1 MATPF
6 TLTAEVA
13 GQAAAFAHMLAAG
26 YTVPVEPGNRR
37 TLADAELAARLAV
50 PVSRELALA
59 DWALVRLSAGETLSA
74 YQYGMLDAVEQI
86 LGRFYSAT
94 AFHPQ
99 LADTLA
105 MHRGLFAA
113 QALAADGWIT
123 NPQHPARHLLATF
136 YRMACGWHPEL
147 GPAADT
153 VRAQVAQWLGRLAEP
168 GSHWHDV
175 AEAAT
180 RWLDAER
187 QRTERLEKRV
197 IDAESGALRARR
209 ARQLAARTL
218 NQALAG
224 RPVGAEV
231 AVALREDWFAA
242 MQWVLLSEGEQ
253 GPLWQ
258 RVKRTTGSL
267 RWTLSPEIS
276 EDSRNQL
283 YRVVAQVSDE
293 IGALAP
299 LVVHD
304 AAARDRITA
313 AIDAEHLR
321 VLRNEPRETLP
332 FAAVDAGDML
342 ADGSAALSEHLL
354 ARVQA
359 LATGAWLA
367 WREGNVTRRIRLL
380 LKQEDTRQLL
390 FVNWLGARAL
400 SCSWEA
406 LALQLASGDAEALPA
421 TDPLAECIAAVT
433 TELLARQQRA
443 QQDKLEALR
452 AARQQAAAEARAREA
467 ARQKALA
474 EAQAL
479 EAVRHEAQRRAA
491 EAQQLADLATR
502 NAEQQ
507 RMQRARLM
515 ASSLTI
521 GAWLAF
527 RDSAGTIERRRLTVV
542 LPSSGK
548 YIFVDMDGNAK
559 RELLR
564 DELVRGLADGSIS
577 QLTRDQK
584 LDDALTR
591 VVDNLRHERGEGGH
605 T

>member
-6 TLTAEVA
+6 TLTAAVA
-13 GQAAAFAHMLAAG
+13 EQAAAFARMLAAG

-37 TLADAELAARLAV
+37 TLADADLATRLAV
-50 PVSRELALA
+50 AVSRELALA
-59 DWALVRLSAGETLSA
+59 DWALVRLSAAETLSA

-86 LGRFYSAT
+86 LGRFFAAP

-99 LADTLA
+99 FADVLAT
-105 MHRGLFAA
+105 HRGLFAA
-113 QALAADGWIT
+113 QALAADGWVT
-123 NPQHPARHLLATF
+123 NPQHPARRLLANF

-147 GPAADT
+147 GPAADAT
-153 VRAQVAQWLGRLAEP
+153 RAQARQWLARLAEP
-168 GSHWHDV
+168 GSHWHEVDD
-175 AEAAT
+175 AAT
-180 RWLDAER
+180 RWLDGER
-187 QRTERLEKRV
+187 QRTDRLEKRV
-197 IDAESGALRARR
+197 VDAESGALRARR

-224 RPVGAEV
+224 RAVGAEAATV
-231 AVALREDWFAA
+231 LRQEWFAA

-267 RWTLSPEIS
+267 RWTLSPEIGD
-276 EDSRNQL
+276 EARNQL
-283 YRVVAQVSDE
+283 YRVIAQVSEE
-293 IGALAP
+293 ISALAP

-304 AAARDRITA
+304 ANARERIVA

-321 VLRNEPRETLP
+321 VLRNEPGETLP
-332 FAAVDAGDML
+332 FPAVDAGDAL

-359 LATGAWLA
+359 LETGAWLL
-367 WREGNVTRRIRLL
+367 WRESGVTRRIRLL
-380 LKQEDTRQLL
+380 IKQDDTRQLL
-390 FVNWLGARAL
+390 FVNALGARVL
-400 SCSWEA
+400 GCSWEA
-406 LALQLASGDAEALPA
+406 LALHLASGDAEPLPA
-421 TDPLAECIAAVT
+421 TDPLADCIAGVT

-452 AARQQAAAEARAREA
+452 TARQQAAAEARMREA

-479 EAVRHEAQRRAA
+479 EAVRHESQRRAA
-491 EAQQLADLATR
+491 EAQQMADTAAR
-502 NAEQQ
+502 DAEQQ

-527 RDSAGTIERRRLTVV
+527 RDGAGTVERRRLTVV

-548 YIFVDMDGNAK
+548 YIFVDGDGNAK

-564 DELVRGLADGSIS
+564 DELVRGLADGTIS

-591 VVDNLRHERGEGGH
+591 VVDNLRHERGDGGH
-605 T
+605 S

>member
-1 MATPF
+1 MAAPF

-13 GQAAAFAHMLAAG
+13 EQAAAFARMLAAG

-37 TLADAELAARLAV
+37 TLADADLAARLGVA
-50 PVSRELALA
+50 VSRELSLA
-59 DWALVRLSAGETLSA
+59 DWALVRLSATETLSA

-86 LGRFYSAT
+86 LGRFLAAP

-99 LADTLA
+99 LADA
-105 MHRGLFAA
+105 IAAHRGVFAA
-113 QALAADGWIT
+113 QALAADGWVT
-123 NPQHPARHLLATF
+123 NPQHAAHRLLGTF
-136 YRMACGWHPEL
+136 YSLACGWHPEL
-147 GPAADT
+147 GPAAEAT
-153 VRAQVAQWLGRLAEP
+153 RTQVAQWLARLAEP
-168 GSHWHDV
+168 GSHWHEIAD
-175 AEAAT
+175 AAVH
-180 RWLDAER
+180 WLDGER
-187 QRTERLEKRV
+187 QRTARLEKRV

-224 RPVGAEV
+224 RPLGSEV
-231 AVALREDWFAA
+231 ATVLRQDWFAA

-253 GPLWQ
+253 GALWQ

-267 RWTLSPEIS
+267 RWTLSPEIGD
-276 EDSRNQL
+276 EARNQL
-283 YRVVAQVSDE
+283 YRVVAQVSEE
-293 IGALAP
+293 ITALAG

-304 AAARDRITA
+304 PAARERIIA

-321 VLRNEPRETLP
+321 VLRNEPRDTLP
-332 FAAVDAGDML
+332 LAPVDAGDAL

-354 ARVQA
+354 ARVRS
-359 LATGAWLA
+359 LAPGTWLL
-367 WREGNVTRRIRLL
+367 WRDGNTTRRIRLL
-380 LKQEDTRQLL
+380 VSQEDTRQLL
-390 FVNWLGARAL
+390 FVNALGARAL
-400 SCSWEA
+400 ACSWEA
-406 LALQLASGDAEALPA
+406 MALHLASGDAEALPA
-421 TDPLAECIAAVT
+421 GDPLAECIAGVSA
-433 TELLARQQRA
+433 ELLARQQRA
-443 QQDKLEALR
+443 QEDKLEMLR
-452 AARQQAAAEARAREA
+452 AARQQAATEARQREA

-479 EAVRHEAQRRAA
+479 EAVRLEAQRRAS
-491 EAQQLADLATR
+491 EAQQQADLAAR

-527 RDSAGTIERRRLTVV
+527 RDGAGAIERRRLTVV

-591 VVDNLRHERGEGGH
+591 VVDNLRHERGDGGH
-605 T
+605 S